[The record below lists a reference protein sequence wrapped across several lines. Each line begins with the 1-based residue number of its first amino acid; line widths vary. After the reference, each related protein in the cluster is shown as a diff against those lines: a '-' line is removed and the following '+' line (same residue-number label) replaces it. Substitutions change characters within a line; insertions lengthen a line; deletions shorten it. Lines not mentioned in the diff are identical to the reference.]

1 MRHLSLAIFLTCFA
15 CIAGSS
21 IAIPAMTLTPRPTQT
36 HVAPTATQETQKLGT
51 FTIIADLVYIRDR
64 EGEVTT
70 REKYYFKGGEIVS
83 CYLTD
88 SGWCMLDNG
97 TKVWSGCLSPNPLDL
112 GCEAR

>member
-1 MRHLSLAIFLTCFA
+1 MRHLSLAIFLACFA

-21 IAIPAMTLTPRPTQT
+21 IAIPAMTLTPHPTQT

-51 FTIIADLVYIRDR
+51 FTIIAARVYLRDHDN
-64 EGEVTT
+64 EVVGY
-70 REKYYFKGGEIVS
+70 KSLGDNVS
-83 CYLTD
+83 CHVMD

-97 TKVWSGCLSPNPLDL
+97 TKIWSGCLDPNPLDL